1 MPPRRHIDIA
11 EEDFLRGR
19 DNGLGARA
27 TDSID
32 RHCRRGHRQSSTDAG
47 LARRIHFLTGLHD
60 IAHDHGF
67 DFVLT
72 QSGTRDGATD
82 RYGSER
88 RRRHI
93 LEAAAESADRCPDR
107 LGKDD

>member
-1 MPPRRHIDIA
+1 M
-11 EEDFLRGR
+11 RGR

-32 RHCRRGHRQSSTDAG
+32 RHCRRGHRQSSTDTG